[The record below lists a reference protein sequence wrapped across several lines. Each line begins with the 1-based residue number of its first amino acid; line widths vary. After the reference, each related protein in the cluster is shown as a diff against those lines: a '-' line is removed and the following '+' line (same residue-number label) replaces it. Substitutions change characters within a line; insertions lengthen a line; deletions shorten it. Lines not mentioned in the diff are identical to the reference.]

1 MKCPLSQPR
10 ALVYCAPWPPRPG
23 TPTRPRKRKVTKVG
37 VYLEERCPIS
47 APFCETLDF
56 VTFERVRCEYA
67 FTRGRERLAGPTRPV
82 SGADGWSPI
91 PPTDPH
97 TAANRH
103 LRCGHGVR
111 GAIVYPLGQR
121 R

>member
-1 MKCPLSQPR
+1 MGYGHLRQERTEDRQAEGATGVKCPLSQPR
-10 ALVYCAPWPPRPG
+10 AFVYCAPWPPRPG

-67 FTRGRERLAGPTRPV
+67 FTRGRAR
-82 SGADGWSPI
+82 
-91 PPTDPH
+91 
-97 TAANRH
+97 
-103 LRCGHGVR
+103 
-111 GAIVYPLGQR
+111 
-121 R
+121 